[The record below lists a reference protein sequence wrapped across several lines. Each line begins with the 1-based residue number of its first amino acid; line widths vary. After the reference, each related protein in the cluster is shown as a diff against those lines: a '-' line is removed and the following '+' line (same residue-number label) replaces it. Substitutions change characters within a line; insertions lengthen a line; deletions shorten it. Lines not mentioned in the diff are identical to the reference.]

1 MTLVKPLNLSVSSSV
16 KRKAGFMLPFTLG
29 FYGFLKI
36 RKKQNDIDYYVQA
49 SHKHLEALCL
59 LVLYT
64 HTHKTEIILLLL
76 LLPDEET
83 EVPRGEICP
92 GSHRS
97 LIAKQA
103 LPAR

>member
-1 MTLVKPLNLSVSSSV
+1 
-16 KRKAGFMLPFTLG
+16 MLPFTLG

-64 HTHKTEIILLLL
+64 HTHTQNRNNPTSVIA
-76 LLPDEET
+76 
-83 EVPRGEICP
+83 PR
-92 GSHRS
+92 
-97 LIAKQA
+97 
-103 LPAR
+103 

>member
-1 MTLVKPLNLSVSSSV
+1 
-16 KRKAGFMLPFTLG
+16 MLPFTLG

-36 RKKQNDIDYYVQA
+36 RKNQNDIDYYVQA

-64 HTHKTEIILLLL
+64 HTHTDTQTEIILLLL

-83 EVPRGEICP
+83 EVPRGERCP
-92 GSHRS
+92 RPHRS